1 MLFYFSINT
10 ANHIRAR
17 YDKIK
22 YYLVLANAMQN
33 ALMKFFQIYSQNE
46 APFMHQQLT
55 EWSVTRPL
63 AGLRILHHVPVVVN
77 TLLKIACLIEAGA
90 DVTVTNPSDFCH
102 AHPRAV
108 SALKEANVR
117 YVETPLSL
125 VGDKFDLYYDCGA
138 QLYQFLGAPKIGAIE
153 LTGSGDDFYRHQDLD
168 FPVISID
175 RTLTK
180 QLETVFGCAES
191 SHMALTKL
199 TGIPPN
205 ETSWIIFGFGK
216 IGRGVAYF
224 CNQNKIPVTVVD
236 ICETQRGFAK
246 KLGIQAINPKN
257 FNDLERALIRAN
269 VIITATG
276 KKAILNDY
284 PHSWFS
290 GKILANLGVYDEFG
304 PHFSE
309 DEVLN
314 HKMPVNFVLEDP
326 TPMKYID
333 PEFYIHN
340 FASLMLVQEKLTNG
354 VHGIP
359 GEIDQ
364 NIIKRWCS
372 YHSFPLNQIKL
383 WFYDPYQ

>member
-1 MLFYFSINT
+1 
-10 ANHIRAR
+10 
-17 YDKIK
+17 
-22 YYLVLANAMQN
+22 
-33 ALMKFFQIYSQNE
+33 
-46 APFMHQQLT
+46 MHQQLS
-55 EWSVTRPL
+55 EWRVTRPL
-63 AGLRILHHVPVVVN
+63 VGLRILHHVPVVVN
-77 TLLKIACLIEAGA
+77 TLLKIACLLEAGA

-102 AHPRAV
+102 AHPKAV
-108 SALKEANVR
+108 SALKEANIS
-117 YVETPLSL
+117 YVETLHSL
-125 VGDKFDLYYDCGA
+125 VGEKFDLYFDCGA
-138 QLYQFLGAPKIGAIE
+138 QLYQFLGAPQIGAIE
-153 LTGSGDDFYRHQDLD
+153 LTGSGDHFYRHHNLD

-199 TGIPPN
+199 TGIIPS

-224 CNQNKIPVTVVD
+224 CKQNKIPVVVVD
-236 ICETQRGFAK
+236 ISEKQRKLAQN
-246 KLGIQAINPKN
+246 LGIKAISPKN
-257 FNDLERALIRAN
+257 FNELERVLIEAN

-290 GKILANLGVYDEFG
+290 GKVLANLGVYDEFG

-340 FASLMLVQEKLTNG
+340 LASLMLLQEKLVNG

-359 GEIDQ
+359 DEMDE
-364 NIIKRWCS
+364 NIIQRWCS
-372 YHSFPLNQIKL
+372 YHSFPLDQIKL
-383 WFYDPYQ
+383 WFFDPNQ